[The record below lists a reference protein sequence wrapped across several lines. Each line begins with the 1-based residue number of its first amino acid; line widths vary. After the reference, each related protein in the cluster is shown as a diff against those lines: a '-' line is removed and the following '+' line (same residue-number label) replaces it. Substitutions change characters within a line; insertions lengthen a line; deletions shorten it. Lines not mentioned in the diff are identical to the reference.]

1 MLINKKIYIT
11 ILVAFL
17 LSLITSSIFVKNFD
31 RYEISTDEKEN
42 HAMIKGDIPDMWIDA
57 QVIKNDLSN
66 GKGYFESGKEIFRS
80 YLPPRSFALYSYV
93 FNYELFENWEK
104 KIFSSDNKKIY
115 FLFLQSIFYFFSLF
129 VLFKEIKKHYE
140 IKTCFF
146 IICFLAFE
154 PTIFLFHST
163 FHTESL
169 FFTMQ
174 IFMLTMLI
182 NKSEKLIKFVGIGFL
197 LGLMFL
203 QKLVAIYYIIP
214 ISIYYILK
222 LRGKVLTPLLTIL
235 VFYTFIIFL
244 VGYGNYKRSNI
255 FYFMP
260 PSSKITLHLY
270 FPSTIIS
277 KAEKIDEATV
287 YKKVEEDR
295 MKWINKNNINLD
307 LEKDRIKY
315 YDYLQ
320 NYTLEIL
327 LKYPLT
333 TFKFISWRTL
343 QTVILN
349 PIYVY
354 EFFSNES
361 ETRPPYYLEEK
372 YKKINIPLR
381 IIYSLIIYFIVL
393 YGFFTSLKKIKVEQ
407 TVLLVLSSTYML
419 GLLGWA
425 NNSRYFVPILVYLSI
440 FWGHGVTS
448 LSKLKL
454 FNKDIKK

>member
-1 MLINKKIYIT
+1 MLINKRIYIT

-57 QVIKNDLSN
+57 QVIKNDLSS

-115 FLFLQSIFYFFSLF
+115 FLFLQSIFYFFSL
-129 VLFKEIKKHYE
+129 VILFKEIKKHYE

-174 IFMLTMLI
+174 ILMLTMLI

-222 LRGKVLTPLLTIL
+222 LRGKVLIPLLIIL

-270 FPSTIIS
+270 FPSKIIS
-277 KAEKIDEATV
+277 KAEKIDEAIV

-295 MKWINKNNINLD
+295 MKWINENNINLD

-320 NYTLEIL
+320 KYTLEVL

-343 QTVILN
+343 QTGILN

-361 ETRPPYYLEEK
+361 EKRPPYYLEEK

-407 TVLLVLSSTYML
+407 TVLLVLSSAYML

-425 NNSRYFVPILVYLSI
+425 NNSRYFVPILIYLSI
-440 FWGHGVTS
+440 FWGHGLTS

-454 FNKDIKK
+454 FNKA

>member
-1 MLINKKIYIT
+1 MLIKNRVYII
-11 ILVAFL
+11 ILSAFL
-17 LSLITSSIFVKNFD
+17 LSLITSFMFVKNFD

-57 QVIKNDLSN
+57 QVIKNDLYS

-80 YLPPRSFALYSYV
+80 YLPPRTFALFSYI
-93 FNYELFENWEK
+93 FDYELFENWEN
-104 KIFSSDNKKIY
+104 KIFSLDNKKVY
-115 FLFLQSIFYFFSLF
+115 FLFLQSMIYFFAL
-129 VLFKEIKKHYE
+129 VILFKEIKKHYE
-140 IKTCFF
+140 IKTCTF

-163 FHTESL
+163 FHTESI

-174 IFMLTMLI
+174 VLMLTMLI
-182 NKSEKLIKFVGIGFL
+182 NNNDKLIKFIGIGLL

-222 LRGKVLTPLLTIL
+222 LKNKSIMPLITIVLFNTL
-235 VFYTFIIFL
+235 IIFL

-260 PSSKITLHLY
+260 PSSKSTLHLY
-270 FPSTIIS
+270 FPISIIS
-277 KAEKIDEATV
+277 KAEKIDESV
-287 YKKVEEDR
+287 IHNKIEEDR
-295 MKWINKNNINLD
+295 AKWIEENNINLN

-320 NYTLEIL
+320 KYTIKIL
-327 LKYPLT
+327 IKYPLT
-333 TFKFISWRTL
+333 TLKFIIWRTL
-343 QTVILN
+343 QTGILN

-354 EFFSNES
+354 EFFSNET
-361 ETRPPYYLEEK
+361 EKRPPFYLEEK

-381 IIYSLIIYFIVL
+381 IIYSLIIYSIVL

-407 TVLLVLSSTYML
+407 TVLLVLSSAYML

-425 NNSRYFVPILVYLSI
+425 NNSRYFVPILIYLSI
-440 FWGHGVTS
+440 FWGHGIAS
-448 LSKLKL
+448 LSKLKSR
-454 FNKDIKK
+454 KII

>member
-1 MLINKKIYIT
+1 MLINKRIYIT

-17 LSLITSSIFVKNFD
+17 LSLITSSIFIKNFD

-57 QVIKNDLSN
+57 QVIKNDLSS

-115 FLFLQSIFYFFSLF
+115 FLFLQSIFYFFSL
-129 VLFKEIKKHYE
+129 VILFKEIKKHYE

-174 IFMLTMLI
+174 ILMLTMLI

-222 LRGKVLTPLLTIL
+222 LRGKVLIPLLIIL

-270 FPSTIIS
+270 FPSKIIS
-277 KAEKIDEATV
+277 KAEKIDEAIV

-295 MKWINKNNINLD
+295 MKWINENNINLD

-320 NYTLEIL
+320 KYTLEVL

-343 QTVILN
+343 QTGILN

-361 ETRPPYYLEEK
+361 EKRPPYYLEEK

-407 TVLLVLSSTYML
+407 TVLLVLSSAYML

-425 NNSRYFVPILVYLSI
+425 NNSRYFVPILIYLSI
-440 FWGHGVTS
+440 FWGHGITS

-454 FNKDIKK
+454 FNKV